1 MHFIAYSS
9 LWFPFLL
16 HLDWHKLCNM
26 VVLISAPGGQAA
38 GWRGWEMARAVWGQS
53 QLQKLKCV
61 HPKWSMCVRTCICA
75 CVCVCVCVDLHPRAA
90 EHAFN
95 KAFRRSCR
103 HKCLP
108 KVLTSL
114 HRHFHCW
121 YKYHTHTHTHT
132 RAHTHA
138 SATVQ
143 VTQSLLS
150 SILSIG
156 CHLPHVLS
164 PNQSEPT
171 SLMTERI
178 FLHQALVV
186 ERPPVKKK
194 NCVRL
199 GVGSY
204 WVAVHAHV
212 CGLKLDRS
220 KKPVLICP
228 KECSWRGA
236 NSQWLQLV
244 VAERERDRE
253 RKRENTQFYLGGCGK
268 VPSSFTLTGHL
279 SNWSDA
285 TVQSLLCHVA
295 WLELPRCISHWKN
308 RFEHFDSLRVTW
320 LRRNTLW
327 GPARMCKCNEFR
339 DLITSTATD
348 LLMWWCDCLWN
359 LKRKP

>member
-1 MHFIAYSS
+1 MKHVCAY
-9 LWFPFLL
+9 
-16 HLDWHKLCNM
+16 
-26 VVLISAPGGQAA
+26 
-38 GWRGWEMARAVWGQS
+38 
-53 QLQKLKCV
+53 V
-61 HPKWSMCVRTCICA
+61 HM
-75 CVCVCVCVDLHPRAA
+75 CVCVCVCVSIYTRPLLSTRLT
-90 EHAFN
+90 
-95 KAFRRSCR
+95 RRSGDPAGTSVY
-103 HKCLP
+103 P
-108 KVLTSL
+108 KSWPPCTDT
-114 HRHFHCW
+114 FTADINT
-121 YKYHTHTHTHT
+121 THTHTHT

-244 VAERERDRE
+244 VAERERQREKEGEHSVLFGWLWKGPIILHADRTFVKLE
-253 RKRENTQFYLGGCGK
+253 WCNCPK
-268 VPSSFTLTGHL
+268 SSL
-279 SNWSDA
+279 S
-285 TVQSLLCHVA
+285 
-295 WLELPRCISHWKN
+295 RC
-308 RFEHFDSLRVTW
+308 LARVTPMYFSLEKSFW
-320 LRRNTLW
+320 T
-327 GPARMCKCNEFR
+327 FR
-339 DLITSTATD
+339 QPESHVTQEKHFVRPCTYVQV
-348 LLMWWCDCLWN
+348 
-359 LKRKP
+359 